1 MQPIKASLIGLA
13 TFFIFYL
20 SMLSMQFPWMVT
32 AGVIGLLSNTFIS
45 GFSATYNLRDG
56 MLTALAYSAPLAVF
70 SALTVGDL
78 VLHGKGAPFIFW
90 CSTAFITLCSGFLGV
105 AAIYLFRLIRGE
117 NKQ

>member
-20 SMLSMQFPWMVT
+20 SMLSIQLPWMLA
-32 AGVIGLLSNTFIS
+32 AGIIGLLANTFLS
-45 GFSATYNLRDG
+45 GFSALYHLRDG

-78 VLHGKGAPFIFW
+78 VLHSKSGPFIFW
-90 CSTAFITLCSGFLGV
+90 CTAAFITLCAGFLGV
-105 AAIYLFRLIRGE
+105 AAIYLFRLARSG

>member
-20 SMLSMQFPWMVT
+20 SMLSIQLPWMLA
-32 AGVIGLLSNTFIS
+32 AGIIGLLTNTFLS
-45 GFSATYNLRDG
+45 GFSALYHLRNG
-56 MLTALAYSAPLAVF
+56 MLTALAYSAPMAVF

-78 VLHGKGAPFIFW
+78 VLHGKSGPFIFW
-90 CSTAFITLCSGFLGV
+90 CTAAFITLCAGFLGV
-105 AAIYLFRLIRGE
+105 AAIYLFRLTRAG